1 MVFDEIISGFR
12 FALGGAQELF
22 GITPD
27 LTTLGKGVANGYPLA
42 MVVGRSDVMQVLAE
56 AFYSFTMGSEAVSL
70 AAAKAT
76 LTKIQNEPVLETVH
90 QRGRALQDGVR
101 ALIDKHGVAD
111 FIATS
116 GHPAWSF
123 LTISGAGN
131 CDAWGLKTLWMQEII
146 ERGVLC
152 LGTHNMTYAHSED
165 DIARLIVVY
174 DEVFP
179 ILKAAVENDGLQQ
192 YLRCEPLVPLF
203 KLR

>member
-1 MVFDEIISGFR
+1 MDHCTRFFCSVYQLVNFR
-12 FALGGAQELF
+12 VLGR
-22 GITPD
+22 
-27 LTTLGKGVANGYPLA
+27 
-42 MVVGRSDVMQVLAE
+42 VGRGFGRLPIFSNNLAPLV
-56 AFYSFTMGSEAVSL
+56 TWHL
-70 AAAKAT
+70 W
-76 LTKIQNEPVLETVH
+76 
-90 QRGRALQDGVR
+90 
-101 ALIDKHGVAD
+101 VAD

-179 ILKAAVENDGLQQ
+179 ILKAAVENDGLQL